1 MITGLI
7 SINTNLGSSIALRYA
22 NELSNKIDMRLY
34 DIHVVDAK
42 KSGSSPGFGWVQKTW
57 ENALIESKSEE
68 IRQFLDM
75 EKVELPFLK
84 TPKIL
89 IGDRTEKLLDELQ
102 TGQYAFFLEG
112 ALPSFNPNDFYRLVH
127 SRLYRLMPCPVMIVK
142 NLVPADNAALLL
154 DQDSDHRDFIAQ
166 FVKIFNNARV
176 KVDLIDLKFSKAKD
190 LVIGETESRD
200 LHMKNADDALKQSNV
215 TSGAQKTIEGAP
227 DKIAECLREY
237 GLIISFLKHK
247 SKKNNPM
254 IELLGRV
261 PSPVLIFWR

>member
-1 MITGLI
+1 MILALI
-7 SINTNLGSSIALRYA
+7 SINTDLGSSIALRYA
-22 NELSNKIDMRLY
+22 YELSNKIDMRLY

-42 KSGSSPGFGWVQKTW
+42 QSGSSPGFGWVQKTW

-142 NLVPADNAALLL
+142 NLVSELFGRSAERLPLTVRKGVAQHFPCTFLLL
-154 DQDSDHRDFIAQ
+154 TIRKYRSAFEIYTQKPYFFFPRFFKPIFFLTGANHVDYNHFKRIIQLWKRD
-166 FVKIFNNARV
+166 
-176 KVDLIDLKFSKAKD
+176 
-190 LVIGETESRD
+190 G
-200 LHMKNADDALKQSNV
+200 
-215 TSGAQKTIEGAP
+215 GKTGGKTGI
-227 DKIAECLREY
+227 
-237 GLIISFLKHK
+237 
-247 SKKNNPM
+247 
-254 IELLGRV
+254 
-261 PSPVLIFWR
+261 